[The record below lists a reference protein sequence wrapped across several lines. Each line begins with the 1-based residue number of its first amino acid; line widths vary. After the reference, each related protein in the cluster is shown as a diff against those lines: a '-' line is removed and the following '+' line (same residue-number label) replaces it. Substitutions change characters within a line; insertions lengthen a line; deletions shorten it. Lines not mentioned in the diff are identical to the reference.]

1 MKEVLDRISGLR
13 ALVIGDIMLDHY
25 VWGDATRISPEAP
38 VPVVEI
44 SRDTYT
50 AGGAANVAANIRA
63 LGALAEVWGWIG
75 RDNAGRL
82 LRAILRRKGV
92 VFPAGF
98 FTTNLPTIQK
108 TRVIVQ
114 HQQLCRLDREPE
126 PARYPDGVNKRLGRL
141 LRSVRNHDVI
151 VFSDYAKGFLSN
163 ALVTEISG
171 AARKAGLFVA
181 LDPKPSR
188 PLKFHRLDLITPNR
202 REALLLAGI
211 RPLPHEKF
219 PASRVCRAIWKTYKP
234 RYLVITM
241 GEEGMLLSENGKV
254 THSIPTV
261 AREVYDVSGAG
272 DTIIAALSLA
282 LAAGSPLTD
291 AAHFANA
298 AAGVVIGKI
307 GTATASPREI
317 LSYTSQQ

>member
-1 MKEVLDRISGLR
+1 MKEIFARIEGLS
-13 ALVIGDIMLDHY
+13 ALVIGDIILDHY
-25 VWGDATRISPEAP
+25 IWGDATRISPEAP

-63 LGALAEVWGWIG
+63 LGARAEVWGRIG
-75 RDNAGRL
+75 KDRAGQL
-82 LRAILRRKGV
+82 LRAILRRKDV
-92 VFPAGF
+92 EFPASAF
-98 FTTNLPTIQK
+98 VTNVPTIQK

-114 HQQLCRLDREPE
+114 HQQLCRLDREPGQLRC
-126 PARYPDGVNKRLGRL
+126 PHGSDKRLSHLVKTVGR
-141 LRSVRNHDVI
+141 HDVVI
-151 VFSDYAKGFLSN
+151 FSDYAKGFLSD
-163 ALVTEISG
+163 ALVSSITG
-171 AARKAGLFVA
+171 AARKAGRFIA
-181 LDPKPSR
+181 LDPKPTR
-188 PLKFHRLDLITPNR
+188 PLKFHGLDLITPNR
-202 REALLLAGI
+202 KEALQLAGI
-211 RPLPHEKF
+211 RHLPHEKF
-219 PASRVCRAIWKTYKP
+219 PAQAVCRAIWNAYKP

-241 GEEGMLLSENGKV
+241 SDEGMLLSEKGRV
-254 THSIPTV
+254 THVIPTV

-272 DTIIAALSLA
+272 DTIIAAISLA

-317 LSYTSQQ
+317 LAYTSQQ